1 MGGAMSDSLFDV
13 SGRTVLFAGG
23 AGGLG
28 SALALAFAK
37 RGARAAIADMDEGK
51 AKRLAASLP
60 GPGHF
65 GFGLDVRRDESCKQA
80 VATVLGQFGRLDV
93 LFNCGGVIFLG
104 SSLTLPAE
112 QFEQSMAANTTGVFL
127 MSRAAARAMID
138 AGGGRIITLASVSST
153 VANPNY
159 AAYAASK
166 SALIGLTRVLALEYA
181 RNNVTVN
188 AIGPAVIRTPMS
200 EKFLEDE
207 TYARTALGKI
217 PMGRLGQPEDI
228 IGAAILLAS
237 AAGDFITGQT
247 IYVDG
252 GRTLS

>member
-1 MGGAMSDSLFDV
+1 MNDPLFDV
-13 SGRTVLFAGG
+13 GGRTVLFAGG

-28 SALALAFAK
+28 SALASAFAQ
-37 RGARAAIADMDEGK
+37 RGARAAIADMDEEK
-51 AKRLAASLP
+51 AKRVAASLP
-60 GPGHF
+60 GPGHI
-65 GFGLDVRRDESCKQA
+65 GFGLDVRRDESCKRA
-80 VATVLGQFGRLDV
+80 VATVLSQFGRLDV

-112 QFEQSMAANTTGVFL
+112 QFEQSLAANTTGVFL
-127 MSRAAARAMID
+127 MSRAAAGAMID

-153 VANPNY
+153 VVNPNY

-181 RNNVTVN
+181 RQNVTVN

-200 EKFLEDE
+200 EKYLDDE
-207 TYARTALGKI
+207 SYAAAALAKI
-217 PMGRLGQPEDI
+217 HMGRFSTPDDL
-228 IGAAILLAS
+228 IGTAILLAS
-237 AAGDFITGQT
+237 AAGAFITGQT

-252 GRTLS
+252 GRTLA

>member
-1 MGGAMSDSLFDV
+1 MNDPLFDI

-28 SALALAFAK
+28 SALALTFAQ
-37 RGARAAIADMDEGK
+37 RGARAAIADFDQSR
-51 AKRLAASLP
+51 AKKLASSLP
-60 GPGHF
+60 GTGHI
-65 GFGLDVRRDESCKQA
+65 GFHLDVRRDDSCKQA
-80 VATVLGQFGRLDV
+80 VATVLERFGRLDV

-112 QFEQSMAANTTGVFL
+112 QFEASMAANTTGVFL
-127 MSRAAARAMID
+127 MSRAAAEAMIA

-181 RNNVTVN
+181 RKNVTVN

-207 TYARTALGKI
+207 SYATAALAKI
-217 PMGRLGQPEDI
+217 QMGRFSTPEDLF
-228 IGAAILLAS
+228 GAAILLAS
-237 AAGDFITGQT
+237 PAGAFITGQT

-252 GRTLS
+252 GRTLT

>member
-1 MGGAMSDSLFDV
+1 
-13 SGRTVLFAGG
+13 
-23 AGGLG
+23 
-28 SALALAFAK
+28 
-37 RGARAAIADMDEGK
+37 
-51 AKRLAASLP
+51 
-60 GPGHF
+60 
-65 GFGLDVRRDESCKQA
+65 
-80 VATVLGQFGRLDV
+80 
-93 LFNCGGVIFLG
+93 
-104 SSLTLPAE
+104 
-112 QFEQSMAANTTGVFL
+112 
-127 MSRAAARAMID
+127 MID